1 MKRIGLLLLTCC
13 SLLAT
18 PQSSP
23 VINFPVQS
31 VVKNTEPDMPMGPH
45 VLGVF
50 DGRTPCQEL
59 ARQMK
64 VVTIPECNKIKWRLT
79 LFQDPATHAP
89 TSYSLEGFVYRK
101 PPRTGKWA
109 ILKGTKTDPNAI
121 VYQLDP
127 DNSGGFQ
134 SFLKVDD
141 SILFFLDGDRN
152 LLVGNLHFSYTLN
165 RVDKVPRHAEARD

>member
-1 MKRIGLLLLTCC
+1 MKGIGLVLMTCC
-13 SLLAT
+13 SLFAT
-18 PQSSP
+18 PPATP
-23 VINFPVQS
+23 VIASPMQS
-31 VVKNTEPDMPMGPH
+31 VATNAKPDLPTGPH

-59 ARQMK
+59 ARQLK
-64 VVTIPECNKIKWRLT
+64 VVTIPECIKIKWRLI

-101 PPRTGKWA
+101 PPRTGKWT

-127 DNSGGFQ
+127 DTPQGFQ
-134 SFLKVDD
+134 SFLKADD
-141 SILFFLDGDRN
+141 NILFFLDQDRN
-152 LLVGNLHFSYTLN
+152 LLVGNIYFSYTLN
-165 RVDKVPRHAEARD
+165 RADKVP